1 MTDSPRPNFAL
12 NGPSIALDAATHAA
26 RGDLADLALA
36 GKLFV
41 PHYARPME
49 FHASADTTAV
59 HSDADVQSD
68 VIATL
73 AKGNAF
79 MVVDLSGGWA
89 WGFVKD
95 SHRVGYVPASALK
108 PAQ

>member
-1 MTDSPRPNFAL
+1 MTKSSRPNFAL
-12 NGPSIALDAATHAA
+12 NGPSMTLDATVHAA

-49 FHASADTTAV
+49 FHAAADATNV
-59 HSDADVQSD
+59 HSEADDQSG
-68 VIATL
+68 IAATL
-73 AKGNAF
+73 AKGDAF

-95 SHRVGYVPASALK
+95 SHLVGYVPANALT

>member
-12 NGPSIALDAATHAA
+12 NGPSMTLDATIHAA

-49 FHASADTTAV
+49 FHAAADASNV
-59 HSDADVQSD
+59 FSDADDQSV

-73 AKGNAF
+73 AKGEAF

-95 SHRVGYVPASALK
+95 SHLVGYVPANALN

>member
-12 NGPSIALDAATHAA
+12 NGPSITLDPKTHAV

-41 PHYARPME
+41 PHYARPMA
-49 FHASADTTAV
+49 FNACADGTAV
-59 HSDADVQSD
+59 HAEAEPQSE
-68 VIATL
+68 VVATL
-73 AKGNAF
+73 KKGDTF

-95 SHRVGYVPASALK
+95 SHLVGYVPATALTQSA
-108 PAQ
+108 

>member
-1 MTDSPRPNFAL
+1 MTDSQRPNFAL
-12 NGPSIALDAATHAA
+12 NGPSIALDAKTHAA

-49 FHASADTTAV
+49 FHAAADMTNV
-59 HSDADVQSD
+59 HSEAKDQSD
-68 VIATL
+68 VAATL
-73 AKGNAF
+73 ALGDAF

-95 SHRVGYVPASALK
+95 SHLVGYVPANALT

>member
-1 MTDSPRPNFAL
+1 MTNSPRPNFAL
-12 NGPSIALDAATHAA
+12 NGPSITLDATTHAA

-41 PHYARPME
+41 PHYARPMA
-49 FHASADTTAV
+49 FHATADATTV
-59 HSDADVQSD
+59 HKEAENESDIIALLSKDDV
-68 VIATL
+68 
-73 AKGNAF
+73 F

-95 SHRVGYVPASALK
+95 SHLVGYVPTSALN